1 MEITELQKD
10 LAATFRWTA
19 RLNMHEGVANHFSA
33 CVPGSSTDFYVNKAG
48 LHFSQIKASDI
59 ILVTKDNIEELKKK
73 PDLVDPTAIN
83 IHGAIHQKVPHARC
97 IFHVHSKYATA
108 LSTLKDPI
116 MKPID
121 QNTMI
126 FFNRV
131 SVFNEFGGLGVEDES
146 IKMANALGNKQ
157 HLLLANHGIITTGE
171 TIAEGFNYLYYFEK
185 AAETYLTALSTNKE
199 LNIVSDEIAEKTAQ
213 ETADYPINLAQLHLD
228 QIKKILDD
236 NKATNIT
243 TIDLK
248 DKSSIADYMVVASGT
263 SSRHIQ
269 AVSEILLQQLKQS
282 GLKHC
287 TIEGK
292 ESDDW
297 KLIDAIEVVVHIFHP
312 EKRSLY
318 NLEKM
323 WENVLPKQNINA

>member
-33 CVPGSSTDFYVNKAG
+33 CVPGSSSDFYVNKAG

-108 LSTLKDPI
+108 LSALKDPI

-131 SVFNEFGGLGVEDES
+131 SVFNEFGGLGFEDES

-228 QIKKILDD
+228 QIKKILD
-236 NKATNIT
+236 KEEP
-243 TIDLK
+243 
-248 DKSSIADYMVVASGT
+248 DY
-263 SSRHIQ
+263 
-269 AVSEILLQQLKQS
+269 K
-282 GLKHC
+282 
-287 TIEGK
+287 
-292 ESDDW
+292 
-297 KLIDAIEVVVHIFHP
+297 
-312 EKRSLY
+312 
-318 NLEKM
+318 N
-323 WENVLPKQNINA
+323 

>member
-83 IHGAIHQKVPHARC
+83 IHGAIHEKVPHARC

-108 LSTLKDPI
+108 LSTLRDPI

-131 SVFNEFGGLGVEDES
+131 SVFNEFGGLGFEDES

-228 QIKKILDD
+228 QIKKILD
-236 NKATNIT
+236 KEEP
-243 TIDLK
+243 
-248 DKSSIADYMVVASGT
+248 DY
-263 SSRHIQ
+263 
-269 AVSEILLQQLKQS
+269 K
-282 GLKHC
+282 
-287 TIEGK
+287 
-292 ESDDW
+292 
-297 KLIDAIEVVVHIFHP
+297 
-312 EKRSLY
+312 
-318 NLEKM
+318 N
-323 WENVLPKQNINA
+323 

>member
-59 ILVTKDNIEELKKK
+59 ILVTKDNIEQLKKK

-108 LSTLKDPI
+108 LSTLRDPI

-131 SVFNEFGGLGVEDES
+131 SVFNEFGGLGFEEES

-228 QIKKILDD
+228 QIKKILD
-236 NKATNIT
+236 KEEP
-243 TIDLK
+243 
-248 DKSSIADYMVVASGT
+248 DY
-263 SSRHIQ
+263 
-269 AVSEILLQQLKQS
+269 K
-282 GLKHC
+282 
-287 TIEGK
+287 
-292 ESDDW
+292 
-297 KLIDAIEVVVHIFHP
+297 
-312 EKRSLY
+312 
-318 NLEKM
+318 N
-323 WENVLPKQNINA
+323 

>member
-1 MEITELQKD
+1 MEITELQRD

-59 ILVTKDNIEELKKK
+59 ILVTKDNIEELKQK

-131 SVFNEFGGLGVEDES
+131 SVFNEFGGLGFEDES

-199 LNIVSDEIAEKTAQ
+199 LNVVRDEIAEKTAQ

-228 QIKKILDD
+228 QIKKILD
-236 NKATNIT
+236 KEEP
-243 TIDLK
+243 
-248 DKSSIADYMVVASGT
+248 DY
-263 SSRHIQ
+263 
-269 AVSEILLQQLKQS
+269 K
-282 GLKHC
+282 
-287 TIEGK
+287 
-292 ESDDW
+292 
-297 KLIDAIEVVVHIFHP
+297 
-312 EKRSLY
+312 
-318 NLEKM
+318 N
-323 WENVLPKQNINA
+323 

>member
-1 MEITELQKD
+1 MEITELQRD

-59 ILVTKDNIEELKKK
+59 ILVTKDNIEELKQK

-131 SVFNEFGGLGVEDES
+131 SVFNEFGGLGFEDES

-157 HLLLANHGIITTGE
+157 HLLLTNHGIITTGE

-199 LNIVSDEIAEKTAQ
+199 LNVVSDEIAEKTAQ

-228 QIKKILDD
+228 QIKKILD
-236 NKATNIT
+236 KEEP
-243 TIDLK
+243 
-248 DKSSIADYMVVASGT
+248 DY
-263 SSRHIQ
+263 
-269 AVSEILLQQLKQS
+269 K
-282 GLKHC
+282 
-287 TIEGK
+287 
-292 ESDDW
+292 
-297 KLIDAIEVVVHIFHP
+297 
-312 EKRSLY
+312 
-318 NLEKM
+318 N
-323 WENVLPKQNINA
+323 

>member
-1 MEITELQKD
+1 MEITELQRD

-59 ILVTKDNIEELKKK
+59 ILVTKDNIEELKQK

-131 SVFNEFGGLGVEDES
+131 SVFNEFGGLGFEDES

-199 LNIVSDEIAEKTAQ
+199 LNVVSDEIAEKTAQ

-228 QIKKILDD
+228 QIKKILD
-236 NKATNIT
+236 KEEP
-243 TIDLK
+243 
-248 DKSSIADYMVVASGT
+248 DY
-263 SSRHIQ
+263 
-269 AVSEILLQQLKQS
+269 K
-282 GLKHC
+282 
-287 TIEGK
+287 
-292 ESDDW
+292 
-297 KLIDAIEVVVHIFHP
+297 
-312 EKRSLY
+312 
-318 NLEKM
+318 N
-323 WENVLPKQNINA
+323 

>member
-33 CVPGSSTDFYVNKAG
+33 CVPGSSSDFYVNKAG

-131 SVFNEFGGLGVEDES
+131 SVFNEFGGLGFEDES

-171 TIAEGFNYLYYFEK
+171 TIAEGFNHLYYFEK

-199 LNIVSDEIAEKTAQ
+199 LNVVSDEIAEKTAQ

-228 QIKKILDD
+228 QIKKILD
-236 NKATNIT
+236 KEEP
-243 TIDLK
+243 
-248 DKSSIADYMVVASGT
+248 DY
-263 SSRHIQ
+263 
-269 AVSEILLQQLKQS
+269 K
-282 GLKHC
+282 
-287 TIEGK
+287 
-292 ESDDW
+292 
-297 KLIDAIEVVVHIFHP
+297 
-312 EKRSLY
+312 
-318 NLEKM
+318 N
-323 WENVLPKQNINA
+323 

>member
-1 MEITELQKD
+1 MEITELQID

-131 SVFNEFGGLGVEDES
+131 SVFNEFGGLGFEDES
-146 IKMANALGNKQ
+146 IKIANALGNKQ

-171 TIAEGFNYLYYFEK
+171 TVAEGFNYLYYFEK
-185 AAETYLTALSTNKE
+185 AAETYLTALSTKKE

-228 QIKKILDD
+228 QIKKILDKEEPD
-236 NKATNIT
+236 Y
-243 TIDLK
+243 K
-248 DKSSIADYMVVASGT
+248 D
-263 SSRHIQ
+263 
-269 AVSEILLQQLKQS
+269 
-282 GLKHC
+282 
-287 TIEGK
+287 
-292 ESDDW
+292 
-297 KLIDAIEVVVHIFHP
+297 
-312 EKRSLY
+312 
-318 NLEKM
+318 
-323 WENVLPKQNINA
+323 